1 MKGKVKFYFTGVFG
15 YGRYSG
21 NQLATFINADTLEEG
36 EMQKIAREINFSE
49 TTFIVSDTKRNNGY
63 DVRIFTP
70 SSEVDFAGH
79 PTLGTAFV
87 IQKYI
92 LQKNVPEIILNLKVG
107 QIPVHISQEKDGETL
122 YWMKQVDPAFSS
134 THNPKSLIQILGVQ
148 KSDINND
155 YPIEE
160 ISTGLPHIIVP
171 LKSLD
176 ALKRVRINHQKYNE
190 FIQSSKAK
198 IILVFSSE
206 SYSPD
211 QQLAVRVFPISLG
224 IPEDAAT
231 GSGNGCLAAYLLK
244 HNYFGT
250 NDINV
255 VVGQGYEIGRPSL
268 LHLRA
273 KRKGDEYNIEVGG
286 RVIPIAEGT
295 WS

>member
-49 TTFIVSDTKRNNGY
+49 TTFILSDAKRNNGY

-79 PTLGTAFV
+79 PALGTAFV
-87 IQKYI
+87 IQKYL
-92 LQKNVPEIILNLKVG
+92 LQKDVDEILLNLKVG
-107 QIPVHISQEKDGETL
+107 QIPVRISQEKDGETL
-122 YWMKQVDPAFSS
+122 YWMKQMNPTFTTPS
-134 THNPKSLIQILGVQ
+134 NPKALSQILGVQ
-148 KSDINND
+148 KNDIDNR

-160 ISTGLPHIIVP
+160 ISTGLPHIIIP
-171 LKSLD
+171 LKSLS
-176 ALKRVRINHQKYNE
+176 ALKKIRINIMKYE
-190 FIQSSKAK
+190 EYIHSSKAK
-198 IILVFSSE
+198 IILAFSRE
-206 SYSPD
+206 SYSAD

-244 HNYFGT
+244 YRYFET
-250 NDINV
+250 DKIDI

-273 KRKGDEYNIEVGG
+273 MRKGDEYTIEVGG